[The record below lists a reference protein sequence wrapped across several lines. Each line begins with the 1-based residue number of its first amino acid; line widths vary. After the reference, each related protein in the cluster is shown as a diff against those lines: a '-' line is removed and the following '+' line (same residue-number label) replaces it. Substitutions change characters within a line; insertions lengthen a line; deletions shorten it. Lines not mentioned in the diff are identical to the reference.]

1 MSRNNKLT
9 QRIFRALV
17 LGLLVLSPTLLL
29 AQSRSLPIL
38 EENPDARSMA
48 MGNVSLMSTD
58 RNYLYVNPSS
68 IFYSA
73 NKYSASIN
81 GTFFPKNDDVS
92 GSLMYGNASAA
103 FRFADRHA
111 AFIGYRYLGGQTIT
125 GQTDQYETLGDD
137 IKPVDWSF
145 DLGYSFKINDKL
157 SAFARGSFIQS
168 KIEESNNTFSFSI
181 GGNYRTNL
189 DLGNMESQLN
199 IAARVLDLGPA
210 IEGSSTMGDNSIVE
224 YDLPTSAQA
233 SADLTLPLSDM
244 NKLSIAVGGRYFL
257 PTDATLLTVGAGAE
271 YTYNNLVSARAG
283 YNYGENETSLVTLGF
298 GLNIKSFSVDAA
310 YSVANDTDYN
320 MFQMGLT
327 ARF

>member
-1 MSRNNKLT
+1 MSIKNKLT
-9 QRIFRALV
+9 QRIFSAFL
-17 LGLLVLSPTLLL
+17 LGLVVFSPALLS
-29 AQSRSLPIL
+29 AQRRSLSIL

-48 MGNVSLMSTD
+48 MGNGSLRSTD

-189 DLGNMESQLN
+189 DLGNLESQLN

-210 IEGSSTMGDNSIVE
+210 LESSSKIK

-233 SADLTLPLSDM
+233 SADLTLPLSDI
-244 NKLSIAVGGRYFL
+244 NKLNIAVGGRYFL
-257 PTDATLLTVGAGAE
+257 PKDATLLTVGAGAE

-283 YNYGENETSLVTLGF
+283 YRYGENETSLMTLGF
-298 GLNIKSFSVDAA
+298 GLHIKFISIDAA
-310 YSVANDTDYN
+310 YSIANDTDYN
-320 MFQMGLT
+320 MFHMGLT